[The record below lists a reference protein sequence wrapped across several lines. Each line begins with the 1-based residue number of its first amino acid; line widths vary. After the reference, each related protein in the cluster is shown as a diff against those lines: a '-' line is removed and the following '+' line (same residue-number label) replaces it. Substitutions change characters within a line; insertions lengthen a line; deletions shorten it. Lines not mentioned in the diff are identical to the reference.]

1 MSDFRWLIEA
11 PGPRYLAVQRL
22 RMSDSFEWTTDHDKA
37 LAFRSQDQADAL
49 RVEIEAVGADPAKF
63 LAFFKI
69 KALEAMPAGRWNEAV
84 AMLEAKRMK
93 EAA

>member
-37 LAFRSQDQADAL
+37 LAFRSQDQADQTRL
-49 RVEIEAVGADPAKF
+49 AVCNPAAARRQAGYVACAEHGAEDA
-63 LAFFKI
+63 
-69 KALEAMPAGRWNEAV
+69 
-84 AMLEAKRMK
+84 
-93 EAA
+93 